1 MSCVRAVRWATLA
14 SPVCRAPRIQAS
26 IRDSLAKPVT
36 LTLSGPGGGT
46 WILDPDDKLI
56 TVIAAGPDVPTAAVV
71 QSSSHEF
78 TA

>member
-1 MSCVRAVRWATLA
+1 MSEQSAGRLWLRLLA
-14 SPVCRAPRIQAS
+14 GLPQIQAS

-56 TVIAAGPDVPTAAVV
+56 TVIAGPDVPTAAVV
-71 QSSSHEF
+71 QSSSHGF